1 MNYFGKIS
9 LGSLLCYLTAGM
21 AQAQKISIKPDST
34 VISNAYVRLTV
45 HTYSGYID
53 YQFSNGVRLQH
64 TVATIDET
72 KAGRLS
78 STDFSQHQCNTTPVQ
93 DANGRGLL
101 LHVTHR
107 DPAKALQLE
116 QQITIYEKAAHLLLK
131 VQATGNTTLETRN
144 ISPLTILPG
153 QQHYLSVPGSSSRI
167 LDVPFDNDNWVPVVT
182 RQWPSVSGIS
192 YEFTSIYDQ
201 QTLSGLVAGSVTHDF
216 WKTGLRY
223 GAGKENGRID
233 SFIIYGGAAT
243 PDDRNLPPAY
253 GGLDGTHDHF
263 PHGAMQGPTVSS
275 PLIFLSATADT
286 RQAFSAY
293 GKVNVQMAGKSEWK
307 GNAPFYWNSFGVENV
322 LGYTKI
328 MMPPDVLKTSD
339 FIASMTNFNKYAPPV
354 LSIDS
359 YDQSIYTT
367 EVLAA
372 IGEHGR
378 KNRQQM
384 GFYFIPFAVWT
395 WKNTVET
402 QQLSGTQTPLSEVVL
417 RDGNHQPIMY
427 KEGDWAAYA
436 IDPSHPATRQ
446 SVIQQLLKA
455 KAIHA
460 TFIKIDFLTAGAL
473 ESSTRYN
480 KNIRSG
486 MQAYSEGM
494 KMLRSLVDSIMGPD
508 IFLTMAISPMFPHQ
522 YAHTRFVST
531 DVYSH
536 LRDDQPGFPHYGSTA
551 ASLAAGS
558 HMWWMQGTLWPFT
571 NLDVV
576 VMKNFQQNPDL
587 SEQEIKVRLYAMMVM
602 GSILGDGS
610 DLRQPVAAERF
621 RKFLD
626 HPALCAWF
634 SHPAAFTPVRM
645 SEGDTQDQQL
655 TFSYKGDTTLLAAFN
670 FVQDKTFES
679 SWQTAT
685 VLKDKREYEIRDFLS
700 NALLGEIRKGQT
712 SFTLSVPAKD
722 ALLVKLV
729 PRN

>member
-9 LGSLLCYLTAGM
+9 LGSLLYCMTAG
-21 AQAQKISIKPDST
+21 AVQAQQVNNRQDSM
-34 VISNAYVRLTV
+34 VISNAHVRLTV
-45 HTYSGYID
+45 HTRTGYID

-64 TVATIDET
+64 TVATIAET
-72 KAGRLS
+72 QSGNLS
-78 STDFSQHQCNTTPVQ
+78 STDFSQHQCTTTPVK

-101 LHVTHR
+101 LRVIHR
-107 DPAKALQLE
+107 DPAKVLQLE
-116 QQITIYEKAAHLLLK
+116 QEITIYEKAAHLLLK
-131 VQATGNTTLETRN
+131 VQATGKTTLETRN

-153 QQHYLSVPGSSSRI
+153 QQSYLSVPGSNPRI
-167 LDVPFDNDNWVPVVT
+167 LDVPFDNDNWVPVIT
-182 RQWPSVSGIS
+182 RQWPSPSGIS

-216 WKTGLRY
+216 WKTGFRY
-223 GAGKENGRID
+223 GAGKATGRID
-233 SFIIYGGAAT
+233 SFIVYGGAAT

-263 PHGAMQGPTVSS
+263 PHGTMQGRTVAS
-275 PLIFLSATADT
+275 PLIFLSATTDT
-286 RQAFSAY
+286 RQAFTAY
-293 GKVNVQMAGKSEWK
+293 GKVNVQVAGKSEWK

-328 MMPPDVLKTSD
+328 MMPADVLKTSD
-339 FIASMTNFNKYAPPV
+339 FIASMGNFNKYAPPV

-367 EVLAA
+367 EVLAS
-372 IGEHGR
+372 IGENGK

-402 QQLSGTQTPLSEVVL
+402 QHLAGTQTPLSEVVL
-417 RDGNHQPIMY
+417 RDGNKQPIMY

-436 IDPSHPATRQ
+436 IDPSHPATKAAI
-446 SVIQQLLKA
+446 IQQLLKA

-473 ESSTRYN
+473 ESGTRYN
-480 KNIRSG
+480 KDIRSG

-522 YAHTRFVST
+522 YAHTRFIST

-558 HMWWMQGTLWPFT
+558 HMSWMQGTLWPFT

-610 DLRQPVAAERF
+610 DLRQPLAAARF
-621 RKFLD
+621 SKFLD

-634 SHPAAFTPVRM
+634 SRPSAFTPISL

-655 TFSYKGDTTLLAAFN
+655 TFYHQGDTTLLAAFN
-670 FVQDKTFES
+670 FTKDKPFES

-685 VLKDKREYEIRDFLS
+685 VLKDKRHYEIRDFLS
-700 NALLGEIRKGQT
+700 NALLGEISKGQV
-712 SFTLSVPAKD
+712 SFTLPVPAKD